1 MNTKLITMSAAAA
14 LCMGVFAAEEA
25 APAEEKGEG
34 WAWAMG
40 EGVTFNETPI
50 VSTELSLTFDSKY
63 LSYGFVDNND
73 PILTPA
79 GSMTFFDWVTFGVSA
94 IFDVTKYGYRAGYT
108 SRQFQYTEL
117 HPTVTIGHSFS
128 PEDVEWLPTTV
139 EFAFGWDYEY
149 LPNSRSKGSFDD
161 NGFWDKSWSED
172 THYWTFEFSLPDLWF
187 EPKFYYERD
196 AMRDNGTYMN
206 LEVGHT
212 FAVIG
217 DEEEETLTLRPSVA
231 QGFGTRQRVRAYAC
245 KGDDWDEPLNHAG
258 LMDTMIKLEAEW
270 SICDGVALSG
280 YVGYS
285 DFLFDRRI
293 RDASRHY
300 VPEGKWDHSWNFV
313 AGLALT
319 LSF

>member
-14 LCMGVFAAEEA
+14 LCMGAFAAEEA
-25 APAEEKGEG
+25 APAEEKSEG

-40 EGVTFNETPI
+40 EGVTFDETPI
-50 VSTELSLTFDSKY
+50 VSTELSLSFDSKY
-63 LSYGFVDNND
+63 LSYGFVDNKD
-73 PILTPA
+73 PILTPV

-94 IFDVTKYGYRAGYT
+94 IYDVTKYGHRAEYT

-117 HPTVTIGHSFS
+117 HPTVTIGHKFT
-128 PEDVEWLPTTV
+128 PEDAEWLPTAV

-149 LPNSRSKGSFDD
+149 LPNSRNKGPLD
-161 NGFWDKSWSED
+161 GVWDKSKSED
-172 THYWTFEFSLPDLWF
+172 THYWTFEFGLPDLCF

-217 DEEEETLTLRPSVA
+217 EEDDETLTLRPSIA
-231 QGFGTRQRVRAYAC
+231 QGFGNRQRVMAYAS
-245 KGDDWDEPLNHAG
+245 KEDGDPLDHMG
-258 LMDTMIKLEAEW
+258 FMDTMVKLEAEW

-285 DFLFDRRI
+285 EFIFDRKI
-293 RDASRHY
+293 REAARRY
-300 VPEGKWDHSWNFV
+300 EYLGKWDHSWNFV

>member
-1 MNTKLITMSAAAA
+1 MNTKLIMMSAAAA
-14 LCMGVFAAEEA
+14 LCMGAFAAEEA
-25 APAEEKGEG
+25 APAEEKSEG

-40 EGVTFNETPI
+40 EGITFDETPI
-50 VSTELSLTFDSKY
+50 VSTELSLSFDSKY
-63 LSYGFVDNND
+63 LSYGFVDNKD

-94 IFDVTKYGYRAGYT
+94 IYDVTKYGHRAGYT

-117 HPTVTIGHSFS
+117 HPTITIGHEFT
-128 PEDVEWLPTTV
+128 PEDVEWLPTAV

-149 LPNSRSKGSFDD
+149 IPNSRKKGWQEND
-161 NGFWDKSWSED
+161 ED
-172 THYWTFEFSLPDLWF
+172 THYWTFEFGLPDLCF

-212 FAVIG
+212 FTVIG

-231 QGFGTRQRVRAYAC
+231 QGFGTRQRVRAYAF
-245 KGDDWDEPLNHAG
+245 KEDGDPLDHMG
-258 LMDTMIKLEAEW
+258 FMDTMIKLEAEW

-285 DFLFDRRI
+285 DFIFDRKI
-293 RDASRHY
+293 REASRRY
-300 VPEGKWDHSWNFV
+300 EATEKWDDSWNFV

-319 LSF
+319 LTF